1 MRMKSVLLLLL
12 LAACHNETKA
22 KAVSR
27 SVAPKPIAAPA
38 APQIVVTTAGG
49 DPAVQITQSGSDLSI
64 TYNDGGSNQTLVGR
78 VKDSGKR
85 KYALNGSVIYEVK
98 RSDEGFKLRTE
109 DGKLL
114 WKVKKKDDKIKIS
127 DNEENKNPFELKIRD
142 EKIKVVDATDK
153 LLGEVKADAG
163 GVKIVDAAGNAK
175 YRSSILKAAPYF
187 GVAVIDA
194 IPARERAI
202 IMAEL
207 ASGQ

>member
-1 MRMKSVLLLLL
+1 MRMKSVLILLL
-12 LAACHNETKA
+12 LAGCHKETA
-22 KAVSR
+22 RAVSHSPAPTAITP
-27 SVAPKPIAAPA
+27 SV
-38 APQIVVTTAGG
+38 APQIVLTTAGG
-49 DPAVQITQSGSDLSI
+49 DSAVQIAQQGSDVSI
-64 TYNDGGSNQTLVGR
+64 TYNDGASNQTLIGR

-85 KYALNGSVIYEVK
+85 KYALAGTVIYEVK
-98 RSDEGFKLRTE
+98 RSDDGFKLRTE

-114 WKVKKKDDKIKIS
+114 WKIKNKDAKIKIS

-163 GVKIVDAAGNAK
+163 GVKIVDGAGKAK
-175 YRSSILKAAPYF
+175 YRSTIFKPEPYL

-194 IPARERAI
+194 IPAPERAI

-207 ASGQ
+207 AASH